1 MVNKKLELV
10 PTLSEA
16 FELIGIVCV
25 LLALIPKVGVLFSIL
40 AGLVGC
46 SFAVAVEAVLYRHFS
61 AKVNDI
67 LGAAPAQPA
76 PAAEE

>member
-16 FELIGIVCV
+16 FEL
-25 LLALIPKVGVLFSIL
+25 
-40 AGLVGC
+40 
-46 SFAVAVEAVLYRHFS
+46 YRHFS
-61 AKVNDI
+61 AKVDDI

-76 PAAEE
+76 PVAEE